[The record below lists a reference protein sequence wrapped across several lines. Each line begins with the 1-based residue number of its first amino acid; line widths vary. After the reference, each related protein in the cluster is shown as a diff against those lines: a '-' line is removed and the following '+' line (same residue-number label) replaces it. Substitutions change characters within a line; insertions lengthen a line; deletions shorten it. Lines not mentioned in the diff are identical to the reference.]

1 MAVSTF
7 KPKLLYIWSLFI
19 NSTFQ
24 PQQKGK
30 QGTKGAKQIVEEN
43 ATTLSFYRNMAVL
56 SNAISL
62 LILVFYN
69 STISIVNNPHSY
81 VSRSTYLCFFQI
93 LYLFSC
99 AVYIG
104 AYQFMV
110 FMSKPKYSE
119 TQQLIDPGVDLNME
133 GGIAE

>member
-1 MAVSTF
+1 
-7 KPKLLYIWSLFI
+7 
-19 NSTFQ
+19 
-24 PQQKGK
+24 
-30 QGTKGAKQIVEEN
+30 
-43 ATTLSFYRNMAVL
+43 MAVL

-69 STISIVNNPHSY
+69 STVSIVNNPHRF
-81 VSRSTYLCFFQI
+81 VFLFINLWVFQI